1 MAAMPIL
8 SCGQHRAI
16 AHPHRAPITSTKP
29 TDQQRGNP
37 RTMTRTVSLIQLGI
51 GHVGAAVV
59 ELVVRRAARWR
70 DDYDIAVRYAALA
83 DSTALVVAPE
93 PESGQDGPLAPTL
106 AGALERR
113 HAGLPLAIS
122 PSSVFWNS
130 ADAVLEGALARAAA
144 PEDVVVLDCAT
155 GERTAPLLV
164 TARAAG
170 ASVVLA
176 NKDPLAGPLER
187 FRALMGRAGRGSL
200 RLSATVGAGLP
211 VAATLAALIAS
222 GDTLLAL
229 DARASGSL
237 GFLCDR
243 LSSGVRF
250 DAALREAMARGYTE
264 PDPRQDLSG
273 FDVAR
278 KLLILA
284 RLAGGDAEL
293 ADVRVE
299 SLVPPGAETLER
311 DTFLARLPRYTDHLA
326 ARAEAARARDRVL
339 RYVGRID
346 ERGALRA
353 ELVDLPAD
361 APLARG
367 GGPENVFIVRT
378 ARYDANPLVISG
390 PGAGVS
396 VTSGAVVADLL
407 RALGVV

>member
-1 MAAMPIL
+1 
-8 SCGQHRAI
+8 
-16 AHPHRAPITSTKP
+16 
-29 TDQQRGNP
+29 
-37 RTMTRTVSLIQLGI
+37 MTRTVSLIQLGI

-59 ELVVRRAARWR
+59 ELVVKQAARWR
-70 DDYDIAVRYAALA
+70 DEYDVAVRYAALA
-83 DSTALVVAPE
+83 DSTALVAAPE
-93 PESGQDGPLAPTL
+93 GASDDPLAPAL

-130 ADAVLEGALARAAA
+130 ADALLEGTLARAAA

-164 TARAAG
+164 AARAAG

-187 FRALMGRAGRGSL
+187 FHALVGRGGRGSL

-211 VAATLAALIAS
+211 IAATLAALIAG

-243 LSSGVRF
+243 LSSGARF

-326 ARAEAARARDRVL
+326 ERAEVARRHGRVL

-378 ARYDANPLVISG
+378 VRYDANPLAISG

>member
-1 MAAMPIL
+1 
-8 SCGQHRAI
+8 
-16 AHPHRAPITSTKP
+16 
-29 TDQQRGNP
+29 
-37 RTMTRTVSLIQLGI
+37 MTRTVFLIQLGI
-51 GHVGAAVV
+51 GHVGTAVV
-59 ELVVRRAARWR
+59 ELVARRAARWR
-70 DDYDIAVRYAALA
+70 DDYGIAVRYAALA

-93 PESGQDGPLAPTL
+93 GASDDPLAPTL
-106 AGALERR
+106 VSALERR
-113 HAGLPLAIS
+113 HAGLPLAIY
-122 PSSVFWNS
+122 PDSVSWN
-130 ADAVLEGALARAAA
+130 AAEGVLDGTLARAAA

-155 GERTAPLLV
+155 SERTAPLLV
-164 TARAAG
+164 AARVAG

-187 FRALMGRAGRGSL
+187 FRALVGRAGRGSL

-222 GDTLLAL
+222 GDTLLGL

-237 GFLCDR
+237 GFLCDQ
-243 LSSGVRF
+243 LSSGTRF

-293 ADVRVE
+293 GDVRVE
-299 SLVPPGAETLER
+299 SLTPPGTETLER
-311 DTFLARLPRYTDHLA
+311 DTFLARLARYEDHLA
-326 ARAEAARARDRVL
+326 GRAEAARAYGHVL

-346 ERGALRA
+346 DRGTLRA

-367 GGPENVFIVRT
+367 GGPENVFVLRT
-378 ARYDANPLVISG
+378 ARYDANPLTIGG

-407 RALGVV
+407 RALGVT

>member
-1 MAAMPIL
+1 
-8 SCGQHRAI
+8 
-16 AHPHRAPITSTKP
+16 
-29 TDQQRGNP
+29 
-37 RTMTRTVSLIQLGI
+37 MTRTVSLIQLGI
-51 GHVGAAVV
+51 GRVGAAVV
-59 ELVVRRAARWR
+59 ELVAQRAARWR

-83 DSTALVVAPE
+83 DSTALVAAADDMAAD
-93 PESGQDGPLAPTL
+93 DGPLAPAL

-113 HAGLPLAIS
+113 HAGLTLAS
-122 PSSVFWNS
+122 FPGAVAWDNT
-130 ADAVLEGALARAAA
+130 DAVLEGTLARAAA

-155 GERTAPLLV
+155 GERTTPLLLA
-164 TARAAG
+164 ARAAG

-176 NKDPLAGPLER
+176 NKDPLAGPMER
-187 FRALMGRAGRGSL
+187 FRALVGRAGRGSL

-211 VAATLAALIAS
+211 IAATLAALIAS

-243 LSSGVRF
+243 LSAGARF

-293 ADVRVE
+293 GDVRVE
-299 SLVPPGAETLER
+299 SLAPPGAETLER
-311 DTFLARLPRYTDHLA
+311 DTFLARLPRYADHLA
-326 ARAEAARARDRVL
+326 ERAEAVRRHGRVL

-346 ERGALRA
+346 ERGAPRA

-361 APLARG
+361 APLARS
-367 GGPENVFIVRT
+367 GGPENIFIVRT
-378 ARYDANPLVISG
+378 ARYDTNPLTISG

-407 RALGVV
+407 RALGVA

>member
-1 MAAMPIL
+1 
-8 SCGQHRAI
+8 
-16 AHPHRAPITSTKP
+16 
-29 TDQQRGNP
+29 
-37 RTMTRTVSLIQLGI
+37 MTRTVSLIQPGI

-59 ELVVRRAARWR
+59 ELVVKQAARWR

-83 DSTALVVAPE
+83 DSTALVVAP
-93 PESGQDGPLAPTL
+93 PDDMAADDGPLAPAL
-106 AGALERR
+106 AAALERR

-122 PSSVFWNS
+122 TGAISWDI
-130 ADAVLEGALARAAA
+130 ADAVLEGALARATA
-144 PEDVVVLDCAT
+144 PEDVVVLDCAS

-164 TARAAG
+164 AARAAG

-176 NKDPLAGPLER
+176 NKDPLAGPLKR
-187 FRALMGRAGRGSL
+187 FRALVGGAGRGSL

-211 VAATLAALIAS
+211 IAATLAALIAS
-222 GDTLLAL
+222 GDTLLTL

-237 GFLCDR
+237 GFLCDQ
-243 LSSGVRF
+243 LSAGARF
-250 DAALREAMARGYTE
+250 DTALREAMTRGYTE

-284 RLAGGDAEL
+284 RLAGNDAEL

-299 SLVPPGAETLER
+299 SLTPPGAGTLER

-326 ARAEAARARDRVL
+326 ERAEAARGHGRVL

-346 ERGALRA
+346 EGGALRA
-353 ELVDLPAD
+353 ELVDLPTD

-378 ARYDANPLVISG
+378 ARYDANPLAISG

-407 RALGVV
+407 RALGVA

>member
-1 MAAMPIL
+1 
-8 SCGQHRAI
+8 
-16 AHPHRAPITSTKP
+16 
-29 TDQQRGNP
+29 
-37 RTMTRTVSLIQLGI
+37 MTRTVSLIQLGI
-51 GHVGAAVV
+51 GRVGAAVV
-59 ELVVRRAARWR
+59 ELVVKQAARWR

-93 PESGQDGPLAPTL
+93 PAGASDDPLAPAL

-113 HAGLPLAIS
+113 HAGLPLAIY
-122 PSSVFWNS
+122 PSSIFWNS
-130 ADAVLEGALARAAA
+130 TDAVLEGALARANA

-164 TARAAG
+164 AARAAG

-187 FRALMGRAGRGSL
+187 FRALVGGAGRGSL

-211 VAATLAALIAS
+211 VAATLTALIAS

-243 LSSGVRF
+243 LSAGARF

-284 RLAGGDAEL
+284 RLAGSDADL

-326 ARAEAARARDRVL
+326 ERGDVARGHGRVL

-361 APLARG
+361 APLAHG
-367 GGPENVFIVRT
+367 GGPENVFILRT
-378 ARYDANPLVISG
+378 ARYDANPLAISG

-407 RALGVV
+407 RAVGVV